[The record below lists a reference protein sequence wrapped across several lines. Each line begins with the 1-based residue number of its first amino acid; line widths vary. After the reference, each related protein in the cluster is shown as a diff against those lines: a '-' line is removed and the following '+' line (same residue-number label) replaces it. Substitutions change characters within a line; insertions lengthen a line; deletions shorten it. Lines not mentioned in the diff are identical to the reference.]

1 MSLLWISRKN
11 KQNNTL
17 LGLSSCG
24 KLFKH
29 FLQSWWYP
37 IHWQTHRSYPQGSSA
52 CRVQDIRMSFN
63 PDSRAVN
70 GKAISKEPNLTT
82 NHKLAHGHKAS
93 AVCTWQMIRTLGSVR
108 QNQVLWESVVKGL
121 SIQWTDRHDNFV
133 RSICWERRFRP
144 KVLQSGRATD
154 QILPRSDKMLIE
166 TGRARASIWHEP
178 LTKLTQNA
186 VWTTRQRELGIRVTN
201 KATAWLATPGETHL
215 FSAVLKTN
223 RGIYSMFVSGV
234 KVSIWNLHGRR
245 ETAHP
250 FFYFDCVF
258 PCILRVI
265 CKNIISNVLFS
276 PTCQADSRVGT
287 HSCVWTWNF
296 WQCRTSAWPH
306 VDPLDLLFQVQV
318 QEKIS

>member
-1 MSLLWISRKN
+1 MATKHPLFAHDRWLEPWVQSAKTRYFESQLSKDFPSNGRIDMT
-11 KQNNTL
+11 TL
-17 LGLSSCG
+17 
-24 KLFKH
+24 
-29 FLQSWWYP
+29 
-37 IHWQTHRSYPQGSSA
+37 
-52 CRVQDIRMSFN
+52 
-63 PDSRAVN
+63 
-70 GKAISKEPNLTT
+70 
-82 NHKLAHGHKAS
+82 
-93 AVCTWQMIRTLGSVR
+93 SVR
-108 QNQVLWESVVKGL
+108 YVGKGAFGQKFYSL
-121 SIQWTDRHDNFV
+121 AGQLT
-133 RSICWERRFRP
+133 RFF
-144 KVLQSGRATD
+144 
-154 QILPRSDKMLIE
+154 PRSDKMLIE

-223 RGIYSMFVSGV
+223 RGIYSIFGVSGV
-234 KVSIWNLHGRR
+234 KVSIWNLPWQARDG
-245 ETAHP
+245 TP
-250 FFYFDCVF
+250 FFSILTVFF

-265 CKNIISNVLFS
+265 CKNIISNVLFP